1 MVEVFVGV
9 GSNVDREDNLRA
21 GVAALREAF
30 DEVRV
35 STVWDNPAV
44 GFRGDD
50 FLNLVAAFDTDLPAT
65 AVADR
70 LDVIEDR
77 FGRRR
82 DGGDIVSR
90 TLDLDLLLY
99 GDAVIDDGRVRVPRP
114 DVSEYAFVLCPLAE
128 LAPERRHPVL
138 GTTFR
143 EMWAA
148 FEGDGNRLSR
158 WPLEL

>member
-9 GSNVDREDNLRA
+9 GSNVDRESNLRA
-21 GVAALREAF
+21 GVAVLRDAF
-30 DEVRV
+30 GAVRV

-50 FLNLVAAFDTDLPAT
+50 FLNLVVAFQTGLSAA
-65 AVADR
+65 AVAAR
-70 LDVIEDR
+70 LDAIEDR

-82 DGGDIVSR
+82 DGGGIVSR

-128 LAPERRHPVL
+128 LAPERRHPVT
-138 GTTFR
+138 GTTFG
-143 EMWAA
+143 EMWTA
-148 FEGDGNRLSR
+148 FDRSGARLSR
-158 WPLEL
+158 TPLAL